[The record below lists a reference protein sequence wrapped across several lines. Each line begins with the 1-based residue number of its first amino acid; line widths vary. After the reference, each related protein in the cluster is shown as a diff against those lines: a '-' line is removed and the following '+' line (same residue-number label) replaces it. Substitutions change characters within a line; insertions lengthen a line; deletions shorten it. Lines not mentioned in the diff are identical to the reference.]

1 MHMKRT
7 SLLIIYCLLWS
18 APTFGEDPQPDIQA
32 KAVPG
37 NFQEL
42 PGASKASVNLTEAV
56 MAGSR
61 EEPATIAVSA
71 AEPFDFSLV
80 LTLLVGIGGLISTRR
95 LLKSRTTFHSLKP

>member
-1 MHMKRT
+1 
-7 SLLIIYCLLWS
+7 
-18 APTFGEDPQPDIQA
+18 
-32 KAVPG
+32 
-37 NFQEL
+37 
-42 PGASKASVNLTEAV
+42 

-61 EEPATIAVSA
+61 EEPATTTVSA